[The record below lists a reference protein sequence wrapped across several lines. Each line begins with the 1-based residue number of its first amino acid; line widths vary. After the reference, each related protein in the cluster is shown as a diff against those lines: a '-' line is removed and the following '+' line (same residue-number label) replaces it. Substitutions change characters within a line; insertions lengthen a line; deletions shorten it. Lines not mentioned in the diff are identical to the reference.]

1 MEIQREPVTPEML
14 VRAVWDVT
22 WPHDRLMFGASRLI
36 RVADSTLPG
45 KPLRVHSN
53 RGLSGIDGTIATAA
67 GIAIASQS
75 DAFATQSGI
84 TRVVLGDLAAQHD
97 IGALA
102 TVSGRI
108 QIIVGNDGGGRI
120 FDDLAVA
127 EDADPKHFERVMRTP
142 QDIDFENAARAFKV
156 GYVRVTNR
164 GELTAAL
171 SNASRPILVE
181 VVLPQD

>member
-1 MEIQREPVTPEML
+1 
-14 VRAVWDVT
+14 
-22 WPHDRLMFGASRLI
+22 
-36 RVADSTLPG
+36 
-45 KPLRVHSN
+45 
-53 RGLSGIDGTIATAA
+53 
-67 GIAIASQS
+67 
-75 DAFATQSGI
+75 
-84 TRVVLGDLAAQHD
+84 VVLGDLAAQHD

-127 EDADPKHFERVMRTP
+127 EDANPKHFERVMRTP
-142 QDIDFENAARAFKV
+142 QDIDFEGAARAFNV

-171 SNASRPILVE
+171 SNASRPTLIE